1 MTNIESFKRICDKY
15 KIADSDILSISEIG
29 QKLNNSKKFLQKEKL
44 RSQFRTVISQYS
56 METTDSVTLGIIF
69 QKINITKEN
78 IDLFKQGDLSNE
90 KLFESPSFNL
100 ENEKKESKNL
110 LRNIVIVFILVSV
123 AFFFLFRSCAAS
135 DEITG
140 TSDKSYLQMAMEVGC
155 TSSNSD
161 DKKEDIFKEQYKNKW
176 MTFVG
181 VVEGIDGDVLSINC
195 DMQGVSDVRIE
206 FDDEKSIYEIKKGTL
221 IKVKFAMRKIGGCIE
236 SFQGDKGEIVQKDL
250 SMSEMQNEMFKK

>member
-1 MTNIESFKRICDKY
+1 MKLIEKY
-15 KIADSDILSISEIG
+15 KIPEEDLYILAVIE
-29 QKLNNSKKFLQKEKL
+29 SKKLSSSFFQKEKL
-44 RSQFRTVISQYS
+44 KSHSLGVLKKYNVKFLDLGPLLDEIRIGKYDQSQELIEKYGDINLNKTKASFGMKYV
-56 METTDSVTLGIIF
+56 LPFIIGVGVF
-69 QKINITKEN
+69 VLI
-78 IDLFKQGDLSNE
+78 FKACGPD
-90 KLFESPSFNL
+90 K
-100 ENEKKESKNL
+100 
-110 LRNIVIVFILVSV
+110 
-123 AFFFLFRSCAAS
+123 
-135 DEITG
+135 ITG
-140 TSDKSYLQMAMEVGC
+140 TSDKSYLEMVVEVGC

-161 DKKEDIFKEQYKNKW
+161 DKKEDIFREQYKNKW

-195 DMQGVSDVRIE
+195 DMQGISDVRIE

>member
-1 MTNIESFKRICDKY
+1 GVGVFVLIFKACGPDK
-15 KIADSDILSISEIG
+15 
-29 QKLNNSKKFLQKEKL
+29 
-44 RSQFRTVISQYS
+44 
-56 METTDSVTLGIIF
+56 
-69 QKINITKEN
+69 
-78 IDLFKQGDLSNE
+78 
-90 KLFESPSFNL
+90 
-100 ENEKKESKNL
+100 
-110 LRNIVIVFILVSV
+110 
-123 AFFFLFRSCAAS
+123 
-135 DEITG
+135 ITG
-140 TSDKSYLQMAMEVGC
+140 TSDKSYLEMVVEVGC

-161 DKKEDIFKEQYKNKW
+161 DKKEDIFREQYKNKW

-195 DMQGVSDVRIE
+195 DMQGISDVRIE